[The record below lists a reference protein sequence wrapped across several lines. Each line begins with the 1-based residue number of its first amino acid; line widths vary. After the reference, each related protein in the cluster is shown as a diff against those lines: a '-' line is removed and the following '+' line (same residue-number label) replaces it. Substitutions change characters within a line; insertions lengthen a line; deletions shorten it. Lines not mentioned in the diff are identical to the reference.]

1 MRNVI
6 NIIKDFIKKKIQSFK
21 IWMLKSMGIE
31 PEDTRT
37 PEERTMEFL
46 KNEYELAQKEYKYA
60 LAYYNEAEPICV
72 DYAIKHLDACRSKI
86 DCIVRQ
92 MKEFEEWNNYD
103 K

>member
-1 MRNVI
+1 MML
-6 NIIKDFIKKKIQSFK
+6 KKIKKFINKQWLSFK
-21 IWMLKSMGIE
+21 VWLLKSIGIE

-46 KNEYELAQKEYKYA
+46 KNEYDLANKEYMYAMKY
-60 LAYYNEAEPICV
+60 YDEAEGICI

-86 DCIVRQ
+86 DCILRQ
-92 MKEFEEWNNYD
+92 MKELEEWVNYD